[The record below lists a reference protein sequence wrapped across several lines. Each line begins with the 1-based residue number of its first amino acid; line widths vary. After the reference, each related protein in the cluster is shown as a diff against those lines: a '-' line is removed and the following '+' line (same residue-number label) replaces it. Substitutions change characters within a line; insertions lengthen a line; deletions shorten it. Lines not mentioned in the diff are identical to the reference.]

1 MEMLAI
7 EEVVIHPRVID
18 KWRARGREKCL
29 IRREK
34 KKKDSLAFFLPI
46 KTCAP
51 PTERWEKTGDKSVPW
66 LFAGLQVVAVAD
78 VLFRGGGEGGGRVL
92 AYKS

>member
-1 MEMLAI
+1 MTRTGAGEVFDTER
-7 EEVVIHPRVID
+7 EE
-18 KWRARGREKCL
+18 
-29 IRREK
+29 
-34 KKKDSLAFFLPI
+34 KKDSLAFSLPI

-78 VLFRGGGEGGGRVL
+78 VLFRGGGEGGGEGVSL
-92 AYKS
+92 QELGYVMLIMIVFKI